1 MKKSAGDKAA
11 TGRTPRKARPND
23 VGCSSGPLRLSLRAG
38 FLEKREK
45 GRHRQLFGQMLKD
58 KPVFCLPVQVARP
71 PAAAERPITLPQTDA
86 TSKTTRPR
94 QEETCQGPVGR
105 SESCYELASES
116 FTSWSACCLAF
127 LVSVLTLA
135 LGSSAW
141 IAFPRLI
148 GFDVAVEVPVGE
160 MPSILSFSAVN
171 PPGISRFL
179 ATWAAATH

>member
-1 MKKSAGDKAA
+1 MAKAILAYLETALATDLSMLMSA
-11 TGRTPRKARPND
+11 TGGTFALRRTR
-23 VGCSSGPLRLSLRAG
+23 VHSIFSSW
-38 FLEKREK
+38 
-45 GRHRQLFGQMLKD
+45 MLGLGISQG
-58 KPVFCLPVQVARP
+58 V
-71 PAAAERPITLPQTDA
+71 

-127 LVSVLTLA
+127 LVSALTLA
-135 LGSSAW
+135 LGSSVW

-148 GFDVAVEVPVGE
+148 GFDVAVEVPFGE
-160 MPSILSFSAVN
+160 MPSILSFRAVN